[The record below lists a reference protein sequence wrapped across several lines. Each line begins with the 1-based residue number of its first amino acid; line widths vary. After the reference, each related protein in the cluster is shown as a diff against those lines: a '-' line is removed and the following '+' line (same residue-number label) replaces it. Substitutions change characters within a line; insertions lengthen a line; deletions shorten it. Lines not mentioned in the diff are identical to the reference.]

1 VKFLSRLLPGSIL
14 FLFLASAALATA
26 PDRELKTT
34 PVMKLETRYLVQ
46 MLEYFHYNK
55 DAVTTADY
63 PQLITAYMQEL
74 DPQRLFFTLGDE
86 QAFRKQYGP
95 RIETDLTYLGNIDT
109 AFDIYKVYEE
119 RVRARATWIFAELP
133 KDVDFTSQESYTP
146 DRSKSAFPATAADA
160 DDLWRKRL
168 KYEMLHDLLGK
179 KPQVEAKT
187 TLRKRYERMLKNLGD
202 IESRD
207 IQEMFLTSLTRMY
220 DPHSDFLS
228 ADSLQDFS
236 IQMKLSLVGIG
247 AVLGL
252 DDDHCIVREV
262 KPGTPAD
269 RSGQI
274 HVNDKIVAV
283 QQEGAEAVD
292 IIGMKLRRI
301 VDMIRGTKGTKVTL
315 TILPHNAVDATQ
327 TKQVH
332 ITRDVVKLDESRA
345 TATTYD
351 VPGQKEGETLRVG
364 VIELR
369 SFYDGSPEDTAPE
382 DVRNTA
388 SQDIAEL
395 IGKLKA
401 EGIKALVIDLRR
413 NGGGLLSEAVNL
425 TGLFIKEGPVVQERD
440 FQGQINVDSDNNPS
454 VAYDGPLAIL
464 TSRFSAS
471 ASEIF
476 AGALQNYGRAV
487 IVGDSSTHGKGTVQ
501 AVLEMK
507 NYIPRMSQE
516 LTNTGAAKLTVRKFY
531 LPNGS
536 STQNRGVIPDVILP
550 SIDEFIPNIGESS
563 LPHAL
568 IWDEIKPTSFNGK
581 PLAQSFVQ
589 PLRQAS
595 LARQDSLEEFSYLKK
610 SIDWFKERQ
619 EQKTVSLNLEQ
630 RIALKKSDDEFQ
642 KVLNTERD
650 RLAKTN
656 YVAHEIKLASVLKA
670 EAASPKPVVAAAAK
684 PAAASTPATA
694 VTPAANATPA
704 VASTATVAPNAT
716 AAAPAPIAADA
727 TPAAPATEDG
737 DTDAVDS
744 ETESKLDVHLRET
757 LRIVS
762 DALHLNNNPLAWVEP
777 QAPAAAASL
786 HKG

>member
-1 VKFLSRLLPGSIL
+1 MSLKSSLRLLSG
-14 FLFLASAALATA
+14 SAALFFGLSCALLA
-26 PDRELKTT
+26 GPDRELKTT

-46 MLEYFHYNK
+46 MLEHFHYNK
-55 DAVTTADY
+55 DAVTTTEY
-63 PQLITAYMQEL
+63 PQLITTYMQEL
-74 DPQRLFFTLGDE
+74 DPQRLFFTLSDE
-86 QAFRKQYGP
+86 QSFRRQYGS

-109 AFDIYKVYEE
+109 AFDIYKVYEQ
-119 RVRARATWIFAELP
+119 RVQSRSSWILTELP
-133 KDVDFTSQESYTP
+133 HEFDFTTQESYTP
-146 DRSKSAFPATAADA
+146 DRSKSPFPATAAEA

-168 KYEMLHDLLGK
+168 KYEMLHDLLAK
-179 KPQVEAKT
+179 KSPEEAKT

-202 IESRD
+202 IEPRD
-207 IQEMFLTSLTRMY
+207 IQEMFLSSLTRMY

-228 ADSLQDFS
+228 SYSLQDFS

-252 DDDHCIVREV
+252 EEDLCIVREV
-262 KPGTPAD
+262 KAGTPAD
-269 RSGQI
+269 LSGQI
-274 HVNDKIVAV
+274 HAKDKIVAV
-283 QQEGAEAVD
+283 QQDGGEVID

-301 VDMIRGTKGTKVTL
+301 VDLIRGEKGTKVTL
-315 TILPHNAVDATQ
+315 TILPHNALDATQ

-351 VPGQKEGETLRVG
+351 LPVGPDGQTVPVG

-369 SFYDGSPEDTAPE
+369 SFYDGSPENTAPE
-382 DVRNTA
+382 DMRKTA

-395 IGKLKA
+395 IAKLKA

-440 FQGQINVDSDNNPS
+440 YQGQVTVDSDTDAAI
-454 VAYDGPLAIL
+454 AYAGPLAVL

-487 IVGDSSTHGKGTVQ
+487 IIGDSSTHGKGTVQ

-531 LPNGS
+531 LPNGA
-536 STQNRGVIPDVILP
+536 STQNKGVIPDITLP
-550 SIDEFIPNIGESS
+550 SIDDFIPNIGESS

-568 IWDEIKPTSFNGK
+568 MWDEIKPTTFVGK
-581 PLAQSFVQ
+581 ALDQTIVQ
-589 PLRQAS
+589 PLLQAS
-595 LARQDSLEEFSYLKK
+595 LARQDSLEEFAYLKK
-610 SIDWFKERQ
+610 NIDWFKERQ

-630 RIALKKSDDEFQ
+630 RLSLKQADEEFR
-642 KVLNTERD
+642 KTLDAERD
-650 RLAKTN
+650 RLARSN
-656 YVAHEIKLASVLKA
+656 YASREVKLDSVLKA
-670 EAASPKPVVAAAAK
+670 EAASPKP
-684 PAAASTPATA
+684 A
-694 VTPAANATPA
+694 VTPP
-704 VASTATVAPNAT
+704 VP
-716 AAAPAPIAADA
+716 
-727 TPAAPATEDG
+727 EG
-737 DTDAVDS
+737 DTDAPDA
-744 ETESKLDVHLRET
+744 ETESKFDVHLRET
-757 LRIVS
+757 LRVVA
-762 DALHLNNNPLAWVEP
+762 DALRLSDNPLAWVESP
-777 QAPAAAASL
+777 TPAVAATTSL
-786 HKG
+786 RKG